1 MNFINAGVIGL
12 GFIGPQHIDA
22 ICRAPDARLAA
33 VCDADENAAHA
44 AAERYHVEKVYTDW
58 RQMIADPD
66 IQVVHNC
73 TPHFLHEAINEA
85 ALLAGKHVYAE
96 KPLAQSAAGARRL
109 IGLAGEHPMALGL
122 NHQYRMNAAVQ
133 EMKARFAHGL
143 PGRPLM
149 LWGRYLQESASQET
163 DWSPKMENTGIAR
176 CINDIGIH
184 WVDTACAVLGQP
196 VAEVMAEL
204 TTHYPVRRGP
214 DGAAHPMT
222 TEDTGMILL
231 RFADGT
237 PGQLLTSKASN
248 GHKNDLRLTVDCEN
262 YSMEWRQEEPDR
274 LRIGEKGV
282 GTSVTYPN
290 PRTCQSETRPYI
302 TLPVGHVMG
311 WADALRNS
319 VDAFYRSIADESW
332 RTSPQPYAS
341 FEDGFR
347 GMAFVE
353 ACVRSSKERRW
364 VKVEQL

>member
-1 MNFINAGVIGL
+1 MSRINAGVIGL
-12 GFIGPQHIDA
+12 GFIGPQHMDA
-22 ICRAPDARLAA
+22 ICRTPDARLYA
-33 VCDADENAAHA
+33 VCDADEAAARA

-58 RQMIADPD
+58 RQMIADPE
-66 IQVVHNC
+66 VHSFHNC

-85 ALLAGKHVYAE
+85 AILAGKHIYAE

-109 IGLAGEHPMALGL
+109 ISLAKEHPVALGL
-122 NHQYRMNAAVQ
+122 NHQYRLNAAVQ
-133 EMKARFAHGL
+133 EMKARLIKGL

-163 DWSPKMENTGIAR
+163 DWNLKMENTGIAR

-196 VAEVMAEL
+196 VTEVMAEL
-204 TTHYPVRRGP
+204 TIHYPVRRGA
-214 DGAAHPMT
+214 DGAEHPMA

-248 GHKNDLRLTVDCEN
+248 GHKNDLRLTVDCET

-282 GTSVTYPN
+282 GSTTMYMN
-290 PRTCQSETRPYI
+290 ARACQPEVRPFV
-302 TLPVGHVMG
+302 TLPMGHVMG
-311 WADALRNS
+311 WADALRNA
-319 VDAFYRSIADESW
+319 VDAFYRSIASGSW
-332 RTSPQPYAS
+332 RTEAQPYAS

-364 VKVEQL
+364 VEVEQL